1 MRLFI
6 PLSLCLSGCA
16 TTFDSTA
23 SDTTSPMAESCD
35 AIARTV
41 SPASSGQSN
50 FYYRSDI
57 VFSVTSGGEDAEISL
72 VDSTGSAVSGAQ
84 WIDDRVA
91 PDEPLLVRFTP
102 DEPLQ
107 AETAYTATLRYCAGS
122 PSVTFQTSS
131 LGKELEEPGQIEG
144 RTFTMDLSAAKVVQ
158 PSGAAQVLLTLL
170 DNDLSLQVDRVDG
183 DTLDITVAPTRRG
196 DGEQDTCV
204 PTLDFSM
211 DGNFAKAPAFDVGPV
226 DVPFAVAGYTVM
238 LYDAFSSAT
247 FAADGSYFAGGRMSG
262 SVDARDVVIA
272 LDGRGVLPSDDPA
285 DLCSLL
291 ANHNLGCTPCRDGEP
306 LCLDLEVANIEG
318 SQVELDVEAVY
329 DTDCHERCAASCD
342 NSECDLGE
350 DLAVCPS

>member
-6 PLSLCLSGCA
+6 PLSLCLGGCA
-16 TTFDSTA
+16 TTYDATENDSTP
-23 SDTTSPMAESCD
+23 SVETCD

-41 SPASSGQSN
+41 SPASSGQTN

-57 VFSVTSGGEDAEISL
+57 VFSLTLGGEDAEISV
-72 VDSTGSAVSGAQ
+72 VDSTGMPVAGTQ
-84 WIDDRVA
+84 WVDDRVG

-102 DEPLQ
+102 DVPLE
-107 AETAYTATLRYCAGS
+107 AEAAYTATLRYCAGS
-122 PSVTFQTSS
+122 PSVMFRTSS
-131 LGKELEEPGQIEG
+131 LGKDLEEPSAIEG

-170 DNDLSLQVDRVDG
+170 DNDLSLQVDRVAG
-183 DTLDITVAPTRRG
+183 DTLDITVAPTSRA

-247 FAADGSYFAGGRMSG
+247 FAADGTYFAGGRMSG
-262 SVDARDVVIA
+262 SVDARDVVMA
-272 LDGRGVLPSDDPA
+272 LEGRGVLPSNEPG
-285 DLCSLL
+285 DLCDLL
-291 ANHNLGCTPCRDGEP
+291 ANHNLGCTPCRDGAP
-306 LCLDLEVANIEG
+306 LCLALEVANIEG
-318 SQVELDVEAVY
+318 SQVDLDVEAVY
-329 DTDCHERCAASCD
+329 DTDCHEQCAASCE